1 MNLEE
6 FIQKTMEILKKH
18 DFHSTTSFYQDKDKY
33 YLFSDVRAPGYASTF
48 AHVYFSGLKK
58 DKHIK
63 IDYNSAYH
71 IYTPSGK
78 HIFKNQCYENTIS
91 SPDMF
96 DFNDFNNWCEDQHQ
110 LALLYTVSIKEEKL
124 NKKLKQINKDF
135 K

>member
-6 FIQKTMEILKKH
+6 FIQKAMEILKKH
-18 DFHSTTSFYQDKDKY
+18 DFHSTTSFYLDNDKY
-33 YLFSDVRAPGYASTF
+33 YLYSDVRAPGYDSTF

-58 DKHIK
+58 SKQIK
-63 IDYNSAYH
+63 IDYNSTYH
-71 IYTPSGK
+71 IYTPSGQ
-78 HIFKNQCYENTIS
+78 HVFKSQYYENSVS

-96 DFNDFNNWCEDQHQ
+96 NFDEFEDWCENQHQ
-110 LALLYTVSIKEEKL
+110 LALFYTKSQKEEKL

>member
-18 DFHSTTSFYQDKDKY
+18 DFHNTTSFYQDNDKY
-33 YLFSDVRAPGYASTF
+33 YLFSDVRAPGYASSL

-63 IDYNSAYH
+63 IDYNSVYH
-71 IYTPSGK
+71 ICTPSGK
-78 HIFKNQCYENTIS
+78 HIFKNQYYENTIS

-96 DFNDFNNWCEDQHQ
+96 NFGEFEDWCENQHL
-110 LALLYTVSIKEEKL
+110 LALFYTKSQKEEKL
-124 NKKLKQINKDF
+124 NKKLKQINQDF